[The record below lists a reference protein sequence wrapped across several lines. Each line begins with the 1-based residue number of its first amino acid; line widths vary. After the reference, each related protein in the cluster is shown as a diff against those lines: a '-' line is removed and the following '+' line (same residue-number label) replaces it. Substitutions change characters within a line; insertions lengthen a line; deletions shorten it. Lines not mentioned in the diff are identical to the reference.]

1 MKSSVSK
8 SDMEPVKG
16 IEKDESR
23 KERYGVL

>member
-1 MKSSVSK
+1 VKSSVNK
-8 SDMEPVKG
+8 SDVELEKG

>member
-1 MKSSVSK
+1 MKCPVNK
-8 SDMEPVKG
+8 SDVALEEV